1 MHTWHDRDK
10 QWTWHTQQRW
20 MITSNMAAAI
30 NTTMNIYDMI
40 CDIFTC
46 DTTHS
51 CLTWIRQ
58 EMDAA
63 YTAALNEHVK
73 YRSGDLNYNRSLEE
87 YHAQIFHQVI
97 YQWVVSSVTNESCHT
112 WISHVTY
119 ESCLR
124 SFIRLSI
131 NESCRRL
138 WTSHVTLISHVTYE
152 SCLRSFITLSINELC
167 RVWTSHVIHESVMSH
182 MSYVT
187 DLPSGYIRMSHV
199 THEWVTSHINE
210 SYHVCMSHLTYEWVM
225 SHTNEL
231 CHVWMSHVIYEWVI
245 SHIIC
250 QVVRKWIEEYCSQTN
265 ESCYIWMSHITYN
278 KWYASEWVM
287 SLHNANESRSTVHR
301 QMSHVTYEW
310 VMSHTIKHTQVNE
323 SCHCTSHRYTYL
335 DGRSDSF
342 ICSMTHS

>member
-1 MHTWHDRDK
+1 MS
-10 QWTWHTQQRW
+10 
-20 MITSNMAAAI
+20 TSNIAVVIWIITARSRSTMRKSFIRLSI
-30 NTTMNIYDMI
+30 NE
-40 CDIFTC
+40 
-46 DTTHS
+46 S
-51 CLTWIRQ
+51 CRRLWTS
-58 EMDAA
+58 
-63 YTAALNEHVK
+63 HVIHEWVMSHMS
-73 YRSGDLNYNRSLEE
+73 RVSDLSSGYLSMSRVVGYERVMS
-87 YHAQIFHQVI
+87 YMTQSCHIWVVSQIFHQI
-97 YQWVVSSVTNESCHT
+97 MYQWVVSSVTNESCHT

-210 SYHVCMSHLTYEWVM
+210 SYHVWMSHLTYEWVM